1 MATVVALT
9 GGEHGTSRRLFPS
22 LSTSII
28 IIIIIITLHA
38 NLIICKEDMT
48 LLCLTLQARVLRAYT
63 CTHAQSTDSF
73 TYNTYSRF
81 R

>member
-28 IIIIIITLHA
+28 IIIITLHA

-48 LLCLTLQARVLRAYT
+48 LLCLTLHARVLRAYT